1 MQTADSFALA
11 KKSVS
16 ALSNALQ
23 VKLGSINA
31 DCESAAIAKIDALLQ
46 DAKPDATRFRVPPL
60 EAAHKIWLNSIK
72 QKERLYTDEISRVLK
87 MQGVVFAPQD
97 KRYLTTLVG
106 DAFSPTL
113 YAGRTH
119 RFVEAVRRTA
129 QSYGVVFDTRIYQV
143 SVRAGAFDAA
153 LYNLLAGSRDRILAE
168 VALLAQAATPSDV
181 LSFKHRWNYFK
192 NHPGQWVWV
201 VMVPFLVWMA
211 AKLEYQAILIRIRN
225 GLA

>member
-1 MQTADSFALA
+1 MQSADSFAFA

-16 ALSNALQ
+16 ALSYALQ
-23 VKLGSINA
+23 VKLDSINA
-31 DCESAAIAKIDALLQ
+31 DCETAAIAKTDALLQ
-46 DAKPDATRFRVPPL
+46 DAKPDAARFRWPSL
-60 EAAHKIWLNSIK
+60 EAAHEIWLNSIK
-72 QKERLYTDEISRVLK
+72 QKERLYTDEISRALK
-87 MQGVVFAPQD
+87 MQGVIFAPQD

-113 YAGRTH
+113 YASRTH
-119 RFVEAVRRTA
+119 RFVESVDRTA
-129 QSYGVVFDTRIYQV
+129 QSYGAIFDDRVYGV

-153 LYNLLAGSRDRILAE
+153 IHNLLAGSRDGILAE
-168 VALLAQAATPSDV
+168 VELLAQAATPSDV

-211 AKLEYQAILIRIRN
+211 AKLDYQAILIRIRN
-225 GLA
+225 WLA